1 MENKLISLYCRV
13 STDMQREK
21 GESMINQKSRLLEY
35 AKEKHLFP
43 KIYEDAGYSA
53 KDINRPSLDRLIKD
67 IKEGKVSSVVVTKLD
82 RITRSIKDLLEL
94 LELFEEH
101 EVAFKS
107 LTQPL
112 DTSTAMGR
120 GFLRLLGEFAQ
131 MEREMISER
140 VGEDMRHRAKNGKWN
155 GGVIPYGYTT
165 NSLEFKKLIN
175 SGLSKEKAETKA
187 NRIAPEK
194 KKLYINRNEAGVVRK
209 IYEKYIELESLRAV
223 THWLNYNGYKTR
235 NNKTWASASIER
247 IITNPTYIGKIWY
260 NKKVS
265 SKTTGKLKK
274 RPREE
279 WIVCKGL
286 HKPIIEEKLFNTAQK
301 IKKRQTREPRRK
313 MSNYLLSGLIR
324 CGKCGGSVNGYTQKK
339 INSKGEQLYPYY
351 KCHTRHSKGSSVCK
365 GNTIRKDTLERL
377 VIGKILELIEG
388 DKFKVDIKHA
398 LNIFSKKV
406 KQGSKSLR
414 SEKKRLE
421 QRNNKI
427 GLKKSNLLECLEDRT
442 IDKELYKCRIAEL
455 NSEYDKN
462 QKSLYEVES
471 RINDIGIEDVS
482 FNSVYEILKD
492 FRESWKNLGYSGKKN
507 LLWSLISKITVNDK
521 KIKIDLFFLPSLFSK
536 VSNISSCTVMDSLHP
551 PALFLPE
558 M

>member
-1 MENKLISLYCRV
+1 MENKLIALYCRV
-13 STDMQREK
+13 STDIQKEK
-21 GESMINQKSRLLEY
+21 GESIINQKSRLQEY
-35 AKEKHLFP
+35 AKEKHLSA
-43 KIYEDAGYSA
+43 IVYEDAGYSA
-53 KDINRPSLDRLIKD
+53 KDTNRPAINRLIRE
-67 IKEGKVSSVVVTKLD
+67 IKEGKISSVIVTKLD

-165 NSLEFKKLIN
+165 NSLEFKKLMN
-175 SGLSKEKAETKA
+175 SRLPKEKAETKA

-194 KKLYINRNEAGVVRK
+194 KKLYINRNEARVVRK
-209 IYEKYIELESLRAV
+209 IYEKYVELESLRAV
-223 THWLNYNGYKTR
+223 THWLNSNGYKTR

-286 HKPIIEEKLFNTAQK
+286 HKPIIEEKLFNKAQK

-313 MSNYLLSGLIR
+313 MSNYLLSSLVR

-339 INSKGEQLYPYY
+339 ITPKGEEQLYPYY

-377 VIGKILELIEG
+377 VIGKILELIES
-388 DKFKVDIKHA
+388 DKFNVDIKHA

-406 KQGSKSLR
+406 KQGGKSLR

-427 GLKKSNLLECLEDRT
+427 GLKKRNLLEALEDKT
-442 IDKELYKCRIAEL
+442 IDKEIYKMRIAEL

-482 FNSVYEILKD
+482 FNSVYEILKN

-521 KIKIDLFFLPSLFSK
+521 KIKIDLFFLPSLFS
-536 VSNISSCTVMDSLHP
+536 NISSCTDMGSLHQ